1 VTILDTAGLIEA
13 DRRHALRHLARV
25 WGTPCDHAQGI
36 SCVATGIAHLALL
49 RELASPSLP
58 AHDTTQPQRCDCLG
72 CLWDEY
78 RGALATLDG
87 IYERT
92 VHWQDVAPEYGVT
105 DDPEE
110 QFLIDLEMQ
119 VNGLLRDL
127 MHGVGAQR

>member
-1 VTILDTAGLIEA
+1 MTVLDTADLIEA
-13 DRRHALRHLARV
+13 DRRHALRQLARE
-25 WGTPCDHAQGI
+25 WGAPCDHTQGI

-58 AHDTTQPQRCDCLG
+58 PHNGAQPLRCDCLR

-78 RGALATLDG
+78 RGALATLEGVYGRD
-87 IYERT
+87 
-92 VHWQDVAPEYGVT
+92 VHWQDVAPEYGAT
-105 DDPEE
+105 DDPEG

-127 MHGVGAQR
+127 VHGVGARR